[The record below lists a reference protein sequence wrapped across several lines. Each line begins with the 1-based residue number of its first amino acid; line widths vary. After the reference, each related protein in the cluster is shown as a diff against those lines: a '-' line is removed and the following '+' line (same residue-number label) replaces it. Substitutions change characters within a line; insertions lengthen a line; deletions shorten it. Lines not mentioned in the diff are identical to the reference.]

1 MVHTIFGYTLMA
13 AGLSR
18 IIEVCFVLN
27 DKNYADEPKAFQ
39 HLCPYVS
46 DRTLIFYSI
55 ITNRK

>member
-1 MVHTIFGYTLMA
+1 MA